1 MVSTVYCRNMSS
13 LNVKTIDTKQFARY
27 FQTLQMLYPDLVYD
41 VSPGVTLSCS
51 TMIDYFMVTYNP
63 DTPEYSKLCA
73 LVFRRQREKRKGRTY
88 SSEVVRHV
96 ATCAREITIE
106 ELEKS
111 MKAGASVAPRV
122 NVAVPVGAPVLLS
135 AEDIAT
141 ANGFLA

>member
-1 MVSTVYCRNMSS
+1 MASTVYCRNMSS
-13 LNVKTIDTKQFARY
+13 SNVKTVDTKQFARY

-73 LVFRRQREKRKGRTY
+73 EVRKHERIARKGRIY
-88 SSEVVRHV
+88 SSEMVLRV
-96 ATCAREITIE
+96 AKCAREITIE

-111 MKAGASVAPRV
+111 MKARARVATRV
-122 NVAVPVGAPVLLS
+122 NVAVPVGAPVLFS

-141 ANGFLA
+141 ADGFLA